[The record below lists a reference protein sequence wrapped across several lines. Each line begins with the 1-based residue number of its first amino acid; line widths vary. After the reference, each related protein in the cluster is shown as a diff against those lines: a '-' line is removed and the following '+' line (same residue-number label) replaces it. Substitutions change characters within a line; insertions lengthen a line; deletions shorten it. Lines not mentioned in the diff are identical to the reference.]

1 VVDFSFVRELVKD
14 KYTPDFGRPAED
26 PEFMLRLC
34 LLQYIYGD
42 SDRQVIN
49 NARLNLAY
57 KYFLRL
63 AVDADVP
70 DDTTISYFRAKRLGE
85 DKFKLIFQNIV
96 QQCID
101 NKLVTGKRQ
110 IIDSTHIVA
119 DIAVNSFTRLLK
131 LCRRNLLNDI
141 EIQNKG
147 IAEKLGIKDL
157 QINERDRFTPYDEGL
172 QQEIEAARKL
182 LDGITEELRRG
193 NIRPTADVQKD
204 MELLEKA
211 VADRDDEAKDRLIS
225 PVDPDAR
232 TGVKTNK
239 SWYGYKAHV
248 VMEEDTE
255 IITGVET
262 TPANKPDGSQL
273 KPLIQQQERAYSLKP
288 EEISGDKA
296 YDWGDNLES
305 LDNKNIIGNISL
317 SKQVNRNGAGYYNA
331 DDFLYDSENKT
342 LLCPAGYLA
351 TYCNR
356 VIPNKYERNKPGYAF
371 QFKPEQCNNC
381 HLKPQCV
388 KSKVGRR
395 VYISY
400 YEPYYRQI
408 KERMKS
414 EAGRQAYLNR
424 YRVEHKIADL
434 TRNCDMRR
442 CRYRGLNKAKIHTL
456 LAAIVSN
463 VKRMAI
469 LLWNKPDLPPK
480 MVPAAC

>member
-1 VVDFSFVRELVKD
+1 
-14 KYTPDFGRPAED
+14 
-26 PEFMLRLC
+26 MLRLC

-42 SDRQVIN
+42 SDRQVVE

-57 KYFLRL
+57 KYFLGL
-63 AVDADVP
+63 AVDTDVP

-85 DKFKLIFQNIV
+85 DKFKLIFENIV

-101 NKLVTGKRQ
+101 NKLVVGKRQ

-131 LCRRNLLNDI
+131 LCRRNVLKDI
-141 EIQNKG
+141 ECQNTS
-147 IAEKLGIKDL
+147 IAEKLGIKEL
-157 QINERDRFTPYDEGL
+157 ELKEQDRFTSKDEGL
-172 QQEIEAARKL
+172 QQEIETARRL
-182 LDGITEELRRG
+182 LDGITEELRQG
-193 NIRPTADVQKD
+193 NIRPTKDVKKD

-232 TGVKTNK
+232 AGVKTNK

-262 TPANKPDGSQL
+262 TPANKPDSSQL
-273 KPLIQQQERAYSLKP
+273 KPLIRQQEKAYLLKP

-305 LDNKNIIGNISL
+305 LDNKNIIGNIGL
-317 SKQVNRNGAGYYNA
+317 KKQVNRNGAGYYNA
-331 DDFLYDSENKT
+331 DDFLYDPENKI

-371 QFKPEQCNNC
+371 QFRPEQCNNC

-388 KSKVGRR
+388 KSRAGRR

-408 KERMKS
+408 KDRMKT

-442 CRYRGLNKAKIHTL
+442 CRYRGLNKVKIHTL

-463 VKRMAI
+463 VKRMAR
-469 LLWNKPDLPPK
+469 LLWNKPDLPPE
-480 MVPAAC
+480 MVPAA